1 MKSKTYLKRLM
12 RINKHQPAIFLS
24 ALVAMVT
31 FACCADEPTPE
42 HSEGKTSLT
51 PSAVLDLHRSC
62 FLLDCDCLER
72 PSNLSVHVTHKL
84 LMTNV
89 VNSIIQTKQLSKQ
102 DVDAG
107 ISMIN
112 QILKFQAIKTDK
124 DAVAYL
130 LNSLSAIKP
139 VSTNEYARELKVA
152 TEADIEFQRER
163 RLRPGSISIVSHYR
177 GPNTTALEKK
187 WGRIFDHNKNCA
199 EFHTRLVDAFALTI
213 PTICKTLDE
222 KGRESLYDAVK
233 KIAGLTEG
241 EKKQILNGAM
251 PTHTVYDN
259 NSEK

>member
-1 MKSKTYLKRLM
+1 M
-12 RINKHQPAIFLS
+12 RINRHQPAIFLS
-24 ALVAMVT
+24 VLVAMVT

-42 HSEGKTSLT
+42 HSEGKTPLT

-89 VNSIIQTKQLSKQ
+89 VNSIIQTKHLSKQ

-112 QILKFQAIKTDK
+112 QPLKFQAIKTDK

-163 RLRPGSISIVSHYR
+163 RLRPGSISIVSRYR
-177 GPNTTALEKK
+177 GPNTTALEKNNCP
-187 WGRIFDHNKNCA
+187 DHNKNCA

-233 KIAGLTEG
+233 KDAGLTEG

>member
-1 MKSKTYLKRLM
+1 
-12 RINKHQPAIFLS
+12 
-24 ALVAMVT
+24 
-31 FACCADEPTPE
+31 
-42 HSEGKTSLT
+42 
-51 PSAVLDLHRSC
+51 
-62 FLLDCDCLER
+62 
-72 PSNLSVHVTHKL
+72 
-84 LMTNV
+84 MTNV

-163 RLRPGSISIVSHYR
+163 RLRPGSISIVSRYR

-233 KIAGLTEG
+233 KAAGLTEG

-251 PTHTVYDN
+251 PTHTVCDN